1 MRMLMENM
9 CSDSP
14 MFDFV
19 EQAAGKEVRNPIS
32 TIPASAAAESHEASA
47 SAINEGGPTKAELV
61 AQFAAQFE
69 GDFGDIEFDDLNENV
84 PISNLARMQLTV
96 QDVSW
101 LYQSQSRLSLSWLTH
116 FISSCLQSTM
126 VKQSLE
132 ILDDIRVASEDVQEL
147 RSDFITEIY
156 ETCSYIQKKSQKVI
170 EAKLTAMDGQM
181 PGSASND

>member
-1 MRMLMENM
+1 MTIYRQLRKEKVSFPPRDSNMRMLMENM

-32 TIPASAAAESHEASA
+32 TIPSSAAAESHNAGA
-47 SAINEGGPTKAELV
+47 SAINEGGPSKAELV

-116 FISSCLQSTM
+116 FISSCLHS
-126 VKQSLE
+126 V
-132 ILDDIRVASEDVQEL
+132 
-147 RSDFITEIY
+147 Y
-156 ETCSYIQKKSQKVI
+156 
-170 EAKLTAMDGQM
+170 DGQAKF
-181 PGSASND
+181 GDTGRHSCGI